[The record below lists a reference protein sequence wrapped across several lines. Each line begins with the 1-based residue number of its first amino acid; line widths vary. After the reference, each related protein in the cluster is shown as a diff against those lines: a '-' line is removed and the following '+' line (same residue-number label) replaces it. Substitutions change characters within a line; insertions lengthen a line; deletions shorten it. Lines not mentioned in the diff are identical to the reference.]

1 MHDSLIVQVAIDG
14 DDKTATTRRG
24 AAATVIASVLPPHPS
39 IMGFPALG
47 SSITDLASQ
56 YRATQFTAVAV
67 ITLWAYD
74 YLLTFADEVELVWK
88 KRQFSW
94 TKVLFSIVGPH
105 IDLHIKISESLPTRQ
120 IHIGSL
126 RE

>member
-1 MHDSLIVQVAIDG
+1 
-14 DDKTATTRRG
+14 
-24 AAATVIASVLPPHPS
+24 
-39 IMGFPALG
+39 MGFPALG

-94 TKVLFSIVGPH
+94 TKVLFSIVKP
-105 IDLHIKISESLPTRQ
+105 ISSSNTLFFRWNA
-120 IHIGSL
+120 
-126 RE
+126 